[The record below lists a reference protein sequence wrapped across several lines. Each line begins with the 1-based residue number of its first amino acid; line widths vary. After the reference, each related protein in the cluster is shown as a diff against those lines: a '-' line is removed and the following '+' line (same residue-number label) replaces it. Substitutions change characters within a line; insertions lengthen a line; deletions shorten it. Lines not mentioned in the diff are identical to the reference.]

1 MQTPLAITASLLA
14 ILLWLLSRRR
24 PTVSPSLVAASQVRD
39 AAGLVVTA
47 ATSAPPAEPAMQATG
62 PCNSAVQQSR
72 GQRLQSLATQLK
84 GTPEQRLL
92 ALVQLSGWGDRAAL
106 PLLKRA
112 LRDPHLQVMGAA
124 AAAIDPY
131 RVHPATTGRP
141 VVAVEPRLPRN
152 AAPGTKAD
160 AQEPTEVPRMRRTR

>member
-24 PTVSPSLVAASQVRD
+24 PTVSPSLVAGSPGRD
-39 AAGLVVTA
+39 VAGLLVTA
-47 ATSAPPAEPAMQATG
+47 DTTSEPDVPSMQATG
-62 PCNSAVQQSR
+62 PCTSAVQQTR
-72 GQRLQSLATQLK
+72 EQRLQSLATQLK

-92 ALVQLSGWGDRAAL
+92 ALVQLAGWGDRAAL

-131 RVHPATTGRP
+131 RLHPATAGRP
-141 VVAVEPRLPRN
+141 VVAMGPRLPRN
-152 AAPGTKAD
+152 ADPGIK
-160 AQEPTEVPRMRRTR
+160 PTLKS